1 VKALIVAALI
11 AFPAFSQP
19 GRGPAVHSP
28 EVAADGAI
36 TFRLRAPDAKDVA
49 VVGIGQRLAM
59 QKNDQGVWSAT
70 TAPQKPDIY
79 TYSFSV
85 DGATVVDPANGQ
97 LKTSYGSAGQS
108 MVRVAGHEVWD
119 SGDGPHGAVTHHF
132 YKSAIV
138 GDNRDYYVYTPP
150 NYDVNRA
157 TPYPIFFVLHGL
169 GDEASG
175 WTTVGAANV
184 ILDNLINQGKAQP
197 MIMVNTL
204 GYGNPDGPG
213 GAMRADMIPTFAKAL
228 VEEVL
233 PQVETHYRVSRDRTQ
248 HAIAG
253 LSMGGAETVY
263 TALHYSDQFAYA
275 GSFSG
280 AFVMYPRAN
289 PPAPA
294 PATTTPAADG
304 AGRGG
309 RGGRGQQTPMVPAD
323 FEKSFAGLDAA
334 KINSD
339 LRIFWF
345 ACGTD
350 DGLIGV
356 NRQFQSWLDSKS
368 VHYTKSEIPGY
379 AHVWPLWRRNLAEFA
394 PLLFQ
399 AAQTAANGGAG
410 GAVPQAGRGGRG
422 PQAPQFKS
430 VDVQADRHV
439 VFKVYAPQ
447 AQAVRLAG
455 SDIPG
460 NGRGAGMTKAEN
472 GVWEATL
479 GPIEPGS
486 FRYNFNIDGVSVI
499 DPRSSSISE
508 SNTNVWSLFHIPGAD
523 FMDTNDVPHGSVSAI
538 NYYSSVLK
546 RWRRMHVYTPPGYD
560 MGQGKFPVFYLLHGA
575 GDCDE
580 AWTSVGRAGFILDN
594 LIAAK
599 KAKPMVVVMPAG
611 HTNTPRT
618 QGAPD
623 DFLQEF
629 TTDIM
634 PYAESH
640 YRVTADRAHRA
651 IAGLSMGGGQTLNIA
666 IPHLDKFAY
675 IGVYSSGI
683 FGIVPGAGR
692 GGAPAPTGPSFEE
705 QHKAELDNAVAKKGL
720 KLLWFSTGVDDTL
733 IPTTRA
739 TVDMLKKH
747 AFAPVFKESP
757 GAHTWINWRNYLN
770 EFAPQLFQ

>member
-1 VKALIVAALI
+1 MEVPVKALIVAALL
-11 AFPAFSQP
+11 ALPAFSQP
-19 GRGPAVHSP
+19 GRGAPVRSP
-28 EVAADGAI
+28 EVAADGSI

-59 QKNDQGVWSAT
+59 QKNDQGIWSAT
-70 TAPQKPDIY
+70 TAPQKPDLY

-85 DGATVVDPANGQ
+85 DGATVLDPGNGL

-108 MVRVAGHEVWD
+108 MVRVPGHEVWD
-119 SGDGPHGAVTHHF
+119 SGDGPRGSVTHHF

-150 NYDVNRA
+150 NYDANRA
-157 TPYPIFFVLHGL
+157 TPYPVFFLLHGL
-169 GDEASG
+169 GDDASG

-204 GYGNPDGPG
+204 GYGNPDGPA
-213 GAMRADMIPTFAKAL
+213 GAMRGEMIPAFAKAL

-233 PQVETHYRVSRDRTQ
+233 PQVEKNYRVSRDRTQ

-275 GSFSG
+275 ASFSG
-280 AFVMYPRAN
+280 AFVMYPRVN
-289 PPAPA
+289 PPAP
-294 PATTTPAADG
+294 PAEG
-304 AGRGG
+304 AG
-309 RGGRGQQTPMVPAD
+309 RGGRGQQTPMTPAD
-323 FEKSFAGLDAA
+323 FEKSFSGLDAA
-334 KINSD
+334 KLNSD
-339 LRIFWF
+339 LRVFWL
-345 ACGTD
+345 ACGTED
-350 DGLIGV
+350 SLMGA
-356 NRQFQSWLDSKS
+356 NRQFTSWLDSKS
-368 VHYTKSEIPGY
+368 VRYTKTEIPGF

-394 PLLFQ
+394 PQLFQ
-399 AAQTAANGGAG
+399 VTQAAG
-410 GAVPQAGRGGRG
+410 GTVPQAGRGGRG
-422 PQAPQFKS
+422 PQAPQFQS

-439 VFKVYAPQ
+439 AVKVYAPQ
-447 AQAVRLAG
+447 AQAVRFVAG
-455 SDIPG
+455 DIPG
-460 NGRGAGMTKAEN
+460 NGRGAPMTKADN

-479 GPIEPGS
+479 GPIEPGA

-499 DPRSSSISE
+499 DPRNSSISE
-508 SNTNVWSLFHIPGAD
+508 SNTNVWSMFYVPGAD
-523 FMDTNDVPHGSVSAI
+523 FMDTKDVPHGAVSAV

-546 RWRRMHVYTPPGYD
+546 RWRRMHVYTPPGYEL
-560 MGQGKFPVFYLLHGA
+560 GQGKFPVFYLLHGA

-580 AWTSVGRAGFILDN
+580 AWTSVGRAGYILDN

-611 HTNTPRT
+611 HTSTGPRVP
-618 QGAPD
+618 GAQDEFP
-623 DFLQEF
+623 QEF
-629 TTDIM
+629 ITDIL

-640 YRVTADRAHRA
+640 YRITADRAHRA
-651 IAGLSMGGGQTLNIA
+651 IAGLSMGGGHTLNIA
-666 IPHLDKFAY
+666 IPHLEKFAY
-675 IGVYSSGI
+675 VGVYSSGI

-692 GGAPAPTGPSFEE
+692 GGAPTAAPAGPSWEE

-720 KLLWFSTGVDDTL
+720 KLLWFSTGVDDGL
-733 IPTTRA
+733 ITTTRA

-747 AFAPVFKESP
+747 AFTPVFKESP